1 MVFSTLCQITI
12 GDTSSNSFGQSST
25 FLRSQEKLVQD
36 TWKTSFDK
44 QTSLRI
50 LSNIENKK
58 PFQQHNNS
66 QNKVFIQQT
75 QVENSDNSKTNSWTP
90 NYVIVIMITLVIIL
104 IILLLFRFKSIGHE
118 GVLQNLGI
126 NPRPPENEP
135 DLTNE
140 RLFDENR
147 PIFLNED
154 DEERRNLG
162 NYGTIEVRFASD
174 R

>member
-1 MVFSTLCQITI
+1 
-12 GDTSSNSFGQSST
+12 
-25 FLRSQEKLVQD
+25 
-36 TWKTSFDK
+36 
-44 QTSLRI
+44 
-50 LSNIENKK
+50 
-58 PFQQHNNS
+58 
-66 QNKVFIQQT
+66 
-75 QVENSDNSKTNSWTP
+75 
-90 NYVIVIMITLVIIL
+90 
-104 IILLLFRFKSIGHE
+104 LLLFRFKSIGHE

-162 NYGTIEVRFASD
+162 SYGTIEVRFASD